1 MEKLILWMPLVA
13 LVSSGCSTATP
24 AQATTTPEKKYE
36 QATQACWFKHG
47 YDEAKEN
54 PGAPMVTTSATG
66 TGNSAA
72 DVAFRACLQRAKAD
86 RDGALAAA
94 DAGQ

>member
-1 MEKLILWMPLVA
+1 M
-13 LVSSGCSTATP
+13 TP
-24 AQATTTPEKKYE
+24 AQAQKNYE
-36 QATQACWFKHG
+36 QATQACWFHHG

-72 DVAFRACLQRAKAD
+72 DVAFRACIQKAKAD
-86 RDGALAAA
+86 RDLAVAA
-94 DAGQ
+94 VDAGQG